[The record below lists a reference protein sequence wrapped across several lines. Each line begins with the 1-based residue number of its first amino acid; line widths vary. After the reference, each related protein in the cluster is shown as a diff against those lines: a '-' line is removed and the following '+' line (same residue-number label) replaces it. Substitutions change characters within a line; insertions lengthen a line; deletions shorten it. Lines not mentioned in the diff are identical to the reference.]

1 MNEEEKVVSEND
13 LEWDGE
19 ITLLKGK
26 PFTGVCVDYYKNGQ
40 KASEVH
46 YKDGREEGL
55 WTEWSED
62 GIKYIKN
69 IISEIVQEWPEYKKS
84 RKTDSRSK
92 GCALLNCPMI

>member
-1 MNEEEKVVSEND
+1 MDEEEKVVSEND

-46 YKDGREEGL
+46 YKDGREGGVGL
-55 WTEWSED
+55 NGQKIE
-62 GIKYIKN
+62 
-69 IISEIVQEWPEYKKS
+69 KKHVRVLS
-84 RKTDSRSK
+84 
-92 GCALLNCPMI
+92 GME

>member
-1 MNEEEKVVSEND
+1 MDEEEKVVSEND

-40 KASEVH
+40 KVSEVH

-55 WTEWSED
+55 WTEWSKD
-62 GIKYIKN
+62 GEKTYEGPFRDGVVLEKDGKIAP
-69 IISEIVQEWPEYKKS
+69 IS
-84 RKTDSRSK
+84 RRT
-92 GCALLNCPMI
+92 LLKPI

>member
-1 MNEEEKVVSEND
+1 MDEEEKVVSEND

-46 YKDGREEGL
+46 YKDG
-55 WTEWSED
+55 
-62 GIKYIKN
+62 
-69 IISEIVQEWPEYKKS
+69 
-84 RKTDSRSK
+84 
-92 GCALLNCPMI
+92 